1 MARQTGIVS
10 NFGPIRKW
18 NKCLVPGATMQ
29 TAGWS
34 NFCRW
39 LQESQAMVERL
50 CLRGI
55 RCRSTVR
62 NYNCCIFNTKILIF
76 RSFAKSA

>member
-34 NFCRW
+34 NFCR
-39 LQESQAMVERL
+39 
-50 CLRGI
+50 
-55 RCRSTVR
+55 
-62 NYNCCIFNTKILIF
+62 
-76 RSFAKSA
+76 